1 MTQAAAVLTSDERS
15 AHHATF
21 TVERTYPAAPAKVF
35 EAFANPATKRRWFAE
50 GDGWEVFE
58 YTLDFRTGGTEA
70 SRFAFQGGPD
80 VRNDTQFQDVVPN
93 RRIVLSYRMT
103 MGSKLL
109 SACLA
114 TVELA
119 PAGSGTRLSY
129 TEQGAYFEG
138 GPDLAKGHEAGSHQL
153 LERLAAA
160 LEGRI

>member
-1 MTQAAAVLTSDERS
+1 MTETAQTTENP

-21 TVERTYPAAPAKVF
+21 TIERLYPSPRARVFAAFSDPK
-35 EAFANPATKRRWFAE
+35 TKRRWFAE

-58 YTLDFRTGGTEA
+58 FTLDFRSGGTET
-70 SRFAFQGGPD
+70 SRFAFQGGPE
-80 VRNDTQFQDVVPN
+80 VRNDTQFQHVLPDQ
-93 RRIVLSYRMT
+93 RIVLSYRMT

-114 TVELA
+114 TVELT
-119 PAGSGTRLSY
+119 PEGSGTHLSF

-138 GPDLAKGHEAGSHQL
+138 GADLAKGHEEGSRQL

-160 LEGRI
+160 LDGRL